1 MDTIFEGV
9 MKSEAGRSMTL
20 ERVRGSLIQ
29 LGCAPGV
36 RGATDTY
43 SVGIILPSS
52 VFIQFIPASKKK
64 KELV

>member
-29 LGCAPGV
+29 LGCAPCV
-36 RGATDTY
+36 RGAAESY

-52 VFIQFIPASKKK
+52 ISVILFISA
-64 KELV
+64 